1 MRELRGLSQFPDDS
15 GTNDSRIFS
24 WYCVG
29 CSVVL
34 TLDPIKDVDNT

>member
-1 MRELRGLSQFPDDS
+1 MRELHSLSQFPNDN
-15 GTNDSRIFS
+15 GMNDSRISS
-24 WYCVG
+24 WHCVG